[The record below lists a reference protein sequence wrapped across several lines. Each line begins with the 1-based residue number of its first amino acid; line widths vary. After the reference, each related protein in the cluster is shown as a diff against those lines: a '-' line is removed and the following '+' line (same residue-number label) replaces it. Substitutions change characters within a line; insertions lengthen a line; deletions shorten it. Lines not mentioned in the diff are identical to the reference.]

1 MEIAIDRS
9 SQVPLYRQIRE
20 SLKAMILSG
29 SLPEGFR
36 LPPERRLAR
45 TLKVN
50 RSTVLQA
57 YNELKGDG
65 LVDAHVGRGTT
76 VLRRPAHAPEPPPV
90 QPVPWRQV
98 LREAPPATR
107 DPLLRDLL
115 ELSERTDVVSL
126 AVGLPSPELL
136 PLEALAAAQDRLL
149 GDIGPAFVLHS
160 PTEGVTRFRETV
172 AGLLLTRGIRCSPG
186 EVLATSGSQQGLD
199 LLTRALVA
207 PGDAVVVEEPSF
219 FGALQVFRA
228 AQARLVGVPT
238 DRDGMRTDVLEAIL
252 ARHRPKLIYCLP
264 TFSNPSSSVLALA
277 RRRQLLELACR
288 YQVPVI
294 EDDPYGELRY
304 EGEPLP
310 PLAALDPG
318 GCVVYLS
325 SFSKVLF
332 PGFRVGFLAAPRQ
345 LLHHLVLVKQSMD
358 LHSSTPGQWLVH
370 AMIDSGAYGV
380 HLATLRPAYRQR
392 RDVMLEALASVAP
405 AGVQWER
412 PQGGFYVWC
421 RLPAGLSP
429 ARLMLRA
436 GEQGVAYLPG
446 AACFAGETL
455 DGFLRLNFTYP
466 NEAQIR
472 LGVQRLATAVHLALA
487 DRVAVEAAELG
498 TRPIV

>member
-9 SQVPLYRQIRE
+9 SQVPLYRQITE

-36 LPPERRLAR
+36 LPPERRLAH
-45 TLKVN
+45 TLRVN

-57 YNELKGDG
+57 YDELKADG
-65 LVDAHVGRGTT
+65 LVDARVGRGTT
-76 VLRRPAHAPEPPPV
+76 VLQRPGAATPSEGEHPM
-90 QPVPWRQV
+90 PWRQV
-98 LREAPPATR
+98 LRDAPPVVR

-115 ELSERTDVVSL
+115 GMSERSDVVSL
-126 AVGLPSPELL
+126 AVGLPAPELL
-136 PLEALAAAQDRLL
+136 PLEALGEAHGRLL
-149 GDIGPAFVLHS
+149 QELGPAFVLHC

-172 AGLLLTRGIRCSPG
+172 ATMLLTRGIRCSAA

-207 PGDAVVVEEPSF
+207 PGEAVVVEEPSF

-228 AQARLVGVPT
+228 ARARLVGVPT
-238 DRDGMRTDVLEAIL
+238 DRDGMRTDLLEAIL
-252 ARHRPKLIYCLP
+252 TRHRPRLIYCLP
-264 TFSNPSSSVLALA
+264 TFQNPSSSVLSLA

-294 EDDPYGELRY
+294 EDDPYSELHY
-304 EGEPLP
+304 EGESLP

-332 PGFRVGFLAAPRQ
+332 PGFRVGFLVADRH
-345 LLHHLVLVKQSMD
+345 LLRHLVLVKQSMD

-370 AMIDSGAYGV
+370 DTIASGAYAS
-380 HLATLRPAYRQR
+380 HLARVREAYRQR
-392 RDVMLEALASVAP
+392 RDVMLAALEATGSPGL
-405 AGVQWER
+405 QWER
-412 PQGGFYVWC
+412 PRGGFYVWC
-421 RLPAGLSP
+421 KLPPGLRESRVM
-429 ARLMLRA
+429 ARA
-436 GEQGVAYLPG
+436 AEQRVAFLPG
-446 AACFAGETL
+446 SACFVDDPAEC
-455 DGFLRLNFTYP
+455 FVRLNFTYP
-466 NEAQIR
+466 GEGEIR
-472 LGVQRLATAVHLALA
+472 LGVERLGAALA
-487 DRVAVEAAELG
+487 AAAAEGAGGDALDVG